1 MSSFECSL
9 REEKVSWRGMMMPCM
24 IPITVL
30 SPRFTSNRKVM
41 MDQKVGPEKK
51 EMISL
56 TVTMTT
62 PGPIITCE

>member
-1 MSSFECSL
+1 
-9 REEKVSWRGMMMPCM
+9 MMMPCM

-56 TVTMTT
+56 NVTMTT